1 MELTERAAVVA
12 LIAHR
17 GVLAHPVGTNP
28 GDAQA
33 PCLSDALDFARWAS
47 WI

>member
-1 MELTERAAVVA
+1 MELTERVAVVA
-12 LIAHR
+12 LIANR
-17 GVLAHPVGTNP
+17 GVLARPVSTNP
-28 GDAQA
+28 GDAQD